1 MAMTRAK
8 EKLIL
13 TASKKGM
20 KKKLQSWLSAMSGF
34 YSRPGAFRLS
44 PFMIAGASS
53 YAELICQAVMAQAGP
68 EASSILFSGEIF
80 QETQDSPAG
89 QDIQAYEDIPGRL
102 RDVFPMDIRIVS
114 AEDLRM
120 QAAAG
125 QMDLSQCDQIL
136 RGLEGRPLEQ
146 QPDPAAAQ
154 ELASRYFRVYP
165 HEELRDLYAQ
175 TSVSE
180 LKHRAMRAAYEELEE
195 GSSEGPAQMFP
206 EEVPVPY
213 LPAFVR
219 RETES
224 EEEEEGD
231 AKAAEA
237 AAAAARRGTA
247 FHRALELL
255 DYSRREQ
262 ILQGGRE
269 SIEKWIRGI
278 ADTGSIAGED
288 AALIN
293 IRQMQSFL
301 SSPLAQRMDTAD
313 QAGLLFREQPFVM
326 GCPADRVGEGLP
338 KEETVMIQGIID
350 AFFIED
356 RKIVLV
362 DYKTDRVKTA
372 DELKM
377 RYSTQLELYAEALG
391 NAYGVPVKEKIIY
404 STALGEE
411 IRL

>member
-68 EASSILFSGEIF
+68 EAASILFSGEIF

-89 QDIQAYEDIPGRL
+89 QDSQAYEDIPGRL

-255 DYSRREQ
+255 DYSRR
-262 ILQGGRE
+262 
-269 SIEKWIRGI
+269 
-278 ADTGSIAGED
+278 
-288 AALIN
+288 
-293 IRQMQSFL
+293 
-301 SSPLAQRMDTAD
+301 
-313 QAGLLFREQPFVM
+313 
-326 GCPADRVGEGLP
+326 
-338 KEETVMIQGIID
+338 
-350 AFFIED
+350 
-356 RKIVLV
+356 
-362 DYKTDRVKTA
+362 
-372 DELKM
+372 
-377 RYSTQLELYAEALG
+377 
-391 NAYGVPVKEKIIY
+391 
-404 STALGEE
+404 
-411 IRL
+411 